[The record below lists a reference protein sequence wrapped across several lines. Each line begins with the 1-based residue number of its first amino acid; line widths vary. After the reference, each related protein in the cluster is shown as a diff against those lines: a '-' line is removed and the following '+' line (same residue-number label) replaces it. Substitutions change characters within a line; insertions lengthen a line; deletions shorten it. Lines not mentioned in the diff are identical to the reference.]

1 MSTDFEASRTR
12 RRWSSPMLR
21 MSREGDRVV
30 VWLHGDQDVGN
41 ANILRDILATEL
53 IASEADVVVD
63 LGEVTFI
70 GSATIGAFV
79 SARTAMRKQGRELT
93 LRAPNRRTR
102 RLLDILGLSDIL
114 GPDDATELSGA
125 ADAVSNPTR
134 PVR

>member
-1 MSTDFEASRTR
+1 
-12 RRWSSPMLR
+12 